1 MERDKLEEIGAMVL
15 FIIMAIVA
23 VATDFMLIL
32 LSAPLG
38 LIVLSPLYLILS
50 KTKYGYKHKWVGILQ
65 ILVIIIIH
73 IILVGIIDI

>member
-50 KTKYGYKHKWVGILQ
+50 KTKCGYKHKWVVILQ

>member
-1 MERDKLEEIGAMVL
+1 MEKDKLEEIVAMGL
-15 FIIMAIVA
+15 FIIMAIIA
-23 VATDFMLIL
+23 VATDFILIL

-50 KTKYGYKHKWVGILQ
+50 KTKYGYKHKWVAILQ

-73 IILVGIIDI
+73 IILARVIDI

>member
-38 LIVLSPLYLILS
+38 LIVLSVYN
-50 KTKYGYKHKWVGILQ
+50 Q
-65 ILVIIIIH
+65 
-73 IILVGIIDI
+73 

>member
-38 LIVLSPLYLILS
+38 LIVLSPLYLSLS
-50 KTKYGYKHKWVGILQ
+50 KTKYGYKHKWVVILQ

>member
-38 LIVLSPLYLILS
+38 LIVLSPLYLILR
-50 KTKYGYKHKWVGILQ
+50 KTKYGYKHKWVVILQ